1 VASHAGE
8 ATEAGTPVLAG
19 LAGIAARLSAPVEMG
34 TRRWPAPMLLVLAAV
49 GASLLAI
56 IASTEWSHFNDEH
69 AYWLAGARLAA
80 GQPLYDLAA
89 APNTPFAYWYPPPLA
104 QVLAPFT
111 SFVGADAFSVV
122 WTALLLACLWW
133 LAGRDVLIALALV
146 AFLPVAVELRVRNVH
161 LLLAVLVVLGLRRS
175 WAFWVPAA
183 ALKITPVLGVVYFAA
198 AGRWRDALKVA
209 ALGAAV
215 LGVSFAVGP
224 DAWREFLDV
233 VGARAG
239 TDGGSLV
246 PIPFAIRFAAGG
258 LLVVLAGLLV
268 AGRVRGRAVAAWGP
282 QRAGEALLILGLTIA
297 NPTLWMT
304 AFSLL
309 VAIVPLWRSAQVRPA
324 ASAGS
329 AGAPAASSAAKVA
342 EPGPGR
348 GGGPA
353 TSSSPR

>member
-1 VASHAGE
+1 MTSLARRLAS
-8 ATEAGTPVLAG
+8 
-19 LAGIAARLSAPVEMG
+19 PVEIG
-34 TRRWPAPMLLVLAAV
+34 ATRLPSPALLVLAAI

-56 IASTEWSHFNDEH
+56 IASTEWAHFNDEH
-69 AYWLAGARLAA
+69 AYWLAGARMAA
-80 GQPLYDLAA
+80 GEPLYDLAA

-111 SFVGADAFSVV
+111 GPIGADAFSVL
-122 WTALLLACLWW
+122 WTVVLLACLWW
-133 LAGRDVLIALALV
+133 LAGRDVLVALALV

-183 ALKITPVLGVVYFAA
+183 ALKITPVLGIAYLAA
-198 AGRWRDALKVA
+198 AGRWREALKVG
-209 ALGAAV
+209 ALGLVV
-215 LGVSFAVGP
+215 LGFSYALAPG
-224 DAWREFLDV
+224 AWRDFLDV

-258 LLVVLAGLLV
+258 ALTVLGGLVAARRVGLL
-268 AGRVRGRAVAAWGP
+268 GVRGWEPDRI
-282 QRAGEALLILGLTIA
+282 GEVLLIVGLTIA

-309 VAIVPLWRSAQVRPA
+309 VAIVPLWRTARRSPGEPDVSPA
-324 ASAGS
+324 
-329 AGAPAASSAAKVA
+329 
-342 EPGPGR
+342 
-348 GGGPA
+348 
-353 TSSSPR
+353 

>member
-1 VASHAGE
+1 VAGE
-8 ATEAGTPVLAG
+8 ARDAGAPVASVPAVAG
-19 LAGIAARLSAPVEMG
+19 MAARLTRPIEIGLRRVPAPV
-34 TRRWPAPMLLVLAAV
+34 LLVLAAV

-56 IASTEWSHFNDEH
+56 IASTEWTHFNDEH
-69 AYWLAGARLAA
+69 AYWLAGARLVA
-80 GQPLYDLAA
+80 GEPLYDLAA

-111 SFVGADAFSVV
+111 SFVGADVFSVA
-122 WTALLLACLWW
+122 WTVLLLGCLWW
-133 LAGRDVLIALALV
+133 LAGRDVLVALALV

-183 ALKITPVLGVVYFAA
+183 ALKITPVLGVAYLAA
-198 AGRWRDALKVA
+198 AGRWRDAVKVA

-215 LGVSFAVGP
+215 LAVSVALGP
-224 DAWREFLDV
+224 GAWREFLDV

-246 PIPFAIRFAAGG
+246 PIPFAVRFAAGA

-268 AGRVRGRAVAAWGP
+268 AGRVRIRAVSAWGP
-282 QRAGEALLILGLTIA
+282 QRVGEALLVVGLMIA

-309 VAIVPLWRSAQVRPA
+309 VAIVPLWRSGQARAAGADLAEAA
-324 ASAGS
+324 ASRS
-329 AGAPAASSAAKVA
+329 
-342 EPGPGR
+342 E
-348 GGGPA
+348 
-353 TSSSPR
+353 TSRRAN